1 MVAYRA
7 GPAARGRCLRPSI
20 GPMPSAPRA
29 TIVDPMTVVLAIA
42 VLLLVGVVLYLL
54 LGRQEEPVAEPDLG
68 PAIQEATQ
76 NVASQMMSN
85 LLRANEE
92 ARKVDVANAA
102 AALDRRQ
109 GEIDKSQLEIRQL
122 ADRIAKGQ
130 EKIEHEVRRRGEV
143 DLQTRTLLEQVGQ
156 TVGNLNSE
164 TAGLKKALRQP
175 QTRGQW
181 GEMQLRRC
189 IEIAG
194 MTEHVDFELQETL
207 RTEEGQ
213 LRPDARFMLP
223 EGRSFV
229 ADSKV
234 SFEAFLDAQEA
245 EDESTR
251 QIHLARLARQ
261 AREHVRSLSTKDYQ
275 GQFKAG
281 EVPDLV
287 ICFMPNEPAMHAALA
302 ADPELFEYALERNVL
317 LVGPTSLIGLLRTM
331 ELGWRQERM
340 VAEAAEIAEAAKT
353 LHGRFSRFLGEFER
367 VGKGLTT
374 AAGAYDKAVGSMEA
388 RLLPSLRKVEGMG
401 VAPGK
406 EIEPPEPTQITVRQI
421 SAPEL
426 REASAPETG
435 PAGERDAA

>member
-1 MVAYRA
+1 M
-7 GPAARGRCLRPSI
+7 
-20 GPMPSAPRA
+20 
-29 TIVDPMTVVLAIA
+29 TIVLAIA
-42 VLLLVGVVLYLL
+42 VLLLVAAVLYLA
-54 LGRQEEPVAEPDLG
+54 LGRTEEPAAEPDLG

-85 LLRANEE
+85 LLQANEE

-102 AALDRRQ
+102 AALDKRQSEIDRRQ
-109 GEIDKSQLEIRQL
+109 VEMKQL
-122 ADRIAKGQ
+122 ADRIAQGQ
-130 EKIEHEVRRRGEV
+130 EKIEAEVRKRGEV

-207 RTEEGQ
+207 RTDDGQ
-213 LRPDARFMLP
+213 LRPDARFLLP

-229 ADSKV
+229 ADAKV
-234 SFEAFLDAQEA
+234 SFDAFLDAQEA
-245 EDESTR
+245 EDESSR
-251 QIHLARLARQ
+251 LVHLARLARQ

-281 EVPDLV
+281 ETPDLV

-302 ADPELFEYALERNVL
+302 ADPDLFEYALERNVL

-340 VAEAAEIAEAAKT
+340 VAEAAEIAEAAGT
-353 LHGRFSRFLGEFER
+353 LHARFSRFLGEFER

-426 REASAPETG
+426 REAAVDGE

>member
-1 MVAYRA
+1 MIA
-7 GPAARGRCLRPSI
+7 
-20 GPMPSAPRA
+20 
-29 TIVDPMTVVLAIA
+29 VLAI
-42 VLLLVGVVLYLL
+42 VILLLVGALLYIL
-54 LGRQEEPVAEPDLG
+54 LGRPAEPQADPDLG
-68 PAIQEATQ
+68 PAIQEATAQ
-76 NVASQMMSN
+76 VASQMMTN
-85 LLRANEE
+85 LLQANQE
-92 ARKVDVANAA
+92 ARKVDVANAT
-102 AALDRRQ
+102 AALDKRQ
-109 GEIDKSQLEIRQL
+109 NEIDTRQAEIKAL
-122 ADRIAKGQ
+122 TDRIARGQ
-130 EKIEHEVRRRGEV
+130 EKIEAEVRKRGEV

-207 RTEEGQ
+207 HTESGQ
-213 LRPDARFMLP
+213 LRPDARFLLP

-234 SFEAFLDAQEA
+234 PFDAFLDAQEA

-251 QIHLARLARQ
+251 QVHLARHARQ

-281 EVPDLV
+281 EMPDLV
-287 ICFMPNEPAMHAALA
+287 VCFMPNEPAMHTALA
-302 ADPELFEYALERNVL
+302 ADPELFDYALERNVL

-340 VAEAAEIAEAAKT
+340 VAEAAEIAEAAGT
-353 LHGRFSRFLGEFER
+353 LHSRFSRFLGEFER

-374 AAGAYDKAVGSMEA
+374 AATAYDKAVGSMEA
-388 RLLPSLRKVEGMG
+388 RLLPQLRKVEGMG

-406 EIEPPEPTQITVRQI
+406 AIEPPEPTHITVRQVA
-421 SAPEL
+421 APEL
-426 REASAPETG
+426 REAPEEREPT
-435 PAGERDAA
+435 GERDAA

>member
-1 MVAYRA
+1 M
-7 GPAARGRCLRPSI
+7 
-20 GPMPSAPRA
+20 
-29 TIVDPMTVVLAIA
+29 TIVLAIA
-42 VLLLVGVVLYLL
+42 VLLLVAAVLYLA
-54 LGRQEEPVAEPDLG
+54 LGRKEEPAVEPDLG
-68 PAIQEATQ
+68 PAIQVATQ

-92 ARKVDVANAA
+92 ARKVDVANAE
-102 AALDRRQ
+102 AALDKRQ
-109 GEIDKSQLEIRQL
+109 GEIDKRQLEMRQL

-213 LRPDARFMLP
+213 LRPDARFLLP

-234 SFEAFLDAQEA
+234 SFDAFLDAQEA

-251 QIHLARLARQ
+251 QLHMARLARQ

-281 EVPDLV
+281 ETPDLV

-426 REASAPETG
+426 REATAEAE

>member
-1 MVAYRA
+1 M
-7 GPAARGRCLRPSI
+7 
-20 GPMPSAPRA
+20 
-29 TIVDPMTVVLAIA
+29 TIVLAIA
-42 VLLLVGVVLYLL
+42 VLLLVAAVLYLA
-54 LGRQEEPVAEPDLG
+54 LGRKEEPAAEPDLG

-85 LLRANEE
+85 LLQANEE

-102 AALDRRQ
+102 AALDKRQ
-109 GEIDKSQLEIRQL
+109 GEIDRRQVEMKQL
-122 ADRIAKGQ
+122 ADRIAQGQ
-130 EKIEHEVRRRGEV
+130 EKIEAEVRKRGEV
-143 DLQTRTLLEQVGQ
+143 DLQTRTLLQQMGQ

-181 GEMQLRRC
+181 GELQLRRC

-207 RTEEGQ
+207 HTDDGR

-234 SFEAFLDAQEA
+234 PLDAFLDAQEA
-245 EDESTR
+245 EDESSR
-251 QIHLARLARQ
+251 QVHLARHARQ

-281 EVPDLV
+281 AMPDLV
-287 ICFMPNEPAMHAALA
+287 ICFIPNEPALHAAFT
-302 ADPELFEYALERNVL
+302 ADPELFDYALERNVL
-317 LVGPTSLIGLLRTM
+317 LVSPTSLIGLLRTM

-340 VAEAAEIAEAAKT
+340 VAEAAEIADAAGT
-353 LHGRFSRFLGEFER
+353 MHARFSRFLGEFEK
-367 VGKGLTT
+367 VGKGLNS
-374 AAGAYDKAVGSMEA
+374 AATAYDKAVGSMET

-401 VAPGK
+401 IAPGK
-406 EIEPPEPTQITVRQI
+406 EIQPPEPTQINVRQI

-426 REASAPETG
+426 REATAETG
-435 PAGERDAA
+435 STGERDAA

>member
-1 MVAYRA
+1 M
-7 GPAARGRCLRPSI
+7 
-20 GPMPSAPRA
+20 
-29 TIVDPMTVVLAIA
+29 TIVLAIA
-42 VLLLVGVVLYLL
+42 VLALAGALVYVLLTA
-54 LGRQEEPVAEPDLG
+54 RREEPADEVDL
-68 PAIQEATQ
+68 AAAVQQAAATAATEAT
-76 NVASQMMSN
+76 AH
-85 LLRANEE
+85 LLRSAEE
-92 ARKVDVANAA
+92 SRRVDTEKARVEAEKAD
-102 AALDRRQ
+102 AALQRREV
-109 GEIDKSQLEIRQL
+109 EIKNL
-122 ADRIAKGQ
+122 AQRIAEGQ
-130 EKIEHEVRRRGEV
+130 ARIETEVKRRGET
-143 DLQTRTLLEQVGQ
+143 DLQTRSLLEQMGQ

-207 RTEEGQ
+207 RTEDGQ
-213 LRPDARFMLP
+213 LRPDARFLLP

-251 QIHLARLARQ
+251 QIHLSRLARQ

-275 GQFKAG
+275 GQFKVG
-281 EVPDLV
+281 ETPDLV

-340 VAEAAEIAEAAKT
+340 VAEAAEIAEAAGA

-367 VGKGLTT
+367 VGKGLTA

-388 RLLPSLRKVEGMG
+388 RLLPSLRKIEGMG

-406 EIEPPEPTQITVRQI
+406 EIDPPEPTQITVRQI

-426 REASAPETG
+426 REAVAETES
-435 PAGERDAA
+435 PGERDAA